1 MWVSTKGGK
10 PSACCLATQHS
21 FDAPPKVIECAYQT
35 PLRPITEYAIPAWN
49 PHTIKGVA
57 TVESVQRRAEIHKC
71 VLLIN
76 KLNWSS
82 LQEQRTSTDLSLPF
96 YKIQYN
102 LVALPFPSELSLN
115 TSCTRKSH
123 SMKFNLLP
131 SFVDAY
137 KYLSFFFL
145 ILTDVFLC
153 GTVSIY
159 YCYDSILALV
169 WVHSQNLSVITYCR
183 ASWPPSAKITSSYA
197 IWKLTGLKIKDS
209 KGRTNPGNNHLKA
222 LAWAR

>member
-49 PHTIKGVA
+49 PHTTKGVA

-71 VLLIN
+71 VLLIK

-82 LQEQRTSTDLSLPF
+82 LQEQRTSTDLSVQF

-123 SMKFNLLP
+123 SMTFNLLP

-137 KYLSFFFL
+137 KYLSLSFFNFNRCIPVWNSL
-145 ILTDVFLC
+145 PST
-153 GTVSIY
+153 TVTTPSLPLFKSTAKTY
-159 YCYDSILALV
+159 LSSPTVELADHPMPRLQV
-169 WVHSQNLSVITYCR
+169 AMLF
-183 ASWPPSAKITSSYA
+183 
-197 IWKLTGLKIKDS
+197 
-209 KGRTNPGNNHLKA
+209 GN
-222 LAWAR
+222 